1 MEGFVI
7 SQKTQESTL
16 PEKYFRQ
23 VRHPIRQSILYE
35 LQKQPLRFND
45 LSRQLAL
52 DKSNLAYHLRQM
64 QHFIEKSD
72 NNYYLSDL
80 GKRILESID
89 KSPSTILRDTI
100 RYGIDLITLYSF
112 MSGLLSGIGAG
123 LLTRFLT
130 DGSITLQFNFVL
142 LVMAIPAI
150 LSGTILITQNNRLI
164 LFFGRESKKLPE
176 GFIHTLGL
184 IGGWFAFF
192 LNMWILLVATLVV
205 LAPVS
210 LIRQR
215 ANFEY
220 FKMYLRPLI
229 LNRKSK

>member
-1 MEGFVI
+1 LKEENTI
-7 SQKTQESTL
+7 
-16 PEKYFRQ
+16 PEKFFSQ

-35 LQKQPLRFND
+35 LQKNPLRFND
-45 LSRQLAL
+45 LSRQLAV

-64 QHFIEKSD
+64 KIFVQKKE
-72 NNYYLSDL
+72 NNYSLSQL
-80 GKRILESID
+80 GEQILESIENAPD
-89 KSPSTILRDTI
+89 SILRDTI

-112 MSGLLSGIGAG
+112 MSGLLVGIGAG
-123 LLTRFLT
+123 FLTRFLT
-130 DGSITLQFNFVL
+130 DGFVTLELNFAL

-150 LSGTILITQNNRLI
+150 ISGTVLITQNNRLI

-176 GFIHTLGL
+176 GIINTVGML
-184 IGGWFAFF
+184 GGWMAFF
-192 LNMWILLVATLVV
+192 FNFWILFVSILVV

-220 FKMYLRPLI
+220 VKLYLRPK
-229 LNRKSK
+229 NTKRKSK

>member
-1 MEGFVI
+1 MPE
-7 SQKTQESTL
+7 EAPL
-16 PEKYFRQ
+16 PEKLFKQ

-45 LSRQLAL
+45 LSRQLDV

-64 QHFIEKSD
+64 KSFVQKED
-72 NNYYLSDL
+72 NYYSLSPL
-80 GKRILESID
+80 GDQILQSIENAPG
-89 KSPSTILRDTI
+89 SILRDTI
-100 RYGIDLITLYSF
+100 RYGIDLIILYSF
-112 MSGLLSGIGAG
+112 MSGLLVGIGAG

-130 DGSITLQFNFVL
+130 DASLTLQFNFVL
-142 LVMAIPAI
+142 LAMALPAI
-150 LSGTILITQNNRLI
+150 ISGTIILIQNNRLI

-176 GFIHTLGL
+176 GFINTVGML
-184 IGGWFAFF
+184 GGWMVFF
-192 LNMWILLVATLVV
+192 LYFWILFVSVLVV

-220 FKMYLRPLI
+220 VKLYLRPLYSP
-229 LNRKSK
+229 RKPK

>member
-1 MEGFVI
+1 MKEENTI
-7 SQKTQESTL
+7 
-16 PEKYFRQ
+16 PEKFFSQ

-35 LQKQPLRFND
+35 LQKNPLRFND
-45 LSRQLAL
+45 LSRQLAV

-64 QHFIEKSD
+64 KIFVQKKE
-72 NNYYLSDL
+72 NNYSLSQL
-80 GKRILESID
+80 GEQILESIENAPD
-89 KSPSTILRDTI
+89 SILRDTI

-112 MSGLLSGIGAG
+112 MSGLLVGIGAG
-123 LLTRFLT
+123 FLTRFLT
-130 DGSITLQFNFVL
+130 DGFVTLELNFAL

-150 LSGTILITQNNRLI
+150 ISGTVLITQNNRLI

-176 GFIHTLGL
+176 GIINTVGML
-184 IGGWFAFF
+184 GGWMAFF
-192 LNMWILLVATLVV
+192 FNFWILFVSILVV

-220 FKMYLRPLI
+220 VKLYLRPK
-229 LNRKSK
+229 NTKRKSK